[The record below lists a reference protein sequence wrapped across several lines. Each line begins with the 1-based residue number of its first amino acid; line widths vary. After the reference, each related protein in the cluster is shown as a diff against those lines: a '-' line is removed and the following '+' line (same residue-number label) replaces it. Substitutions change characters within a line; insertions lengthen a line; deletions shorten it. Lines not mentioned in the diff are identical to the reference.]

1 MIAYNAPVFSMTVI
15 VPNTTNFMPLRE
27 KKGSSLPSSR
37 WFKKKIEIV
46 MDMVFYIE
54 TKPPEVGL

>member
-1 MIAYNAPVFSMTVI
+1 MTVI